1 MINNLIAPLKEEAW
15 EDAEHKICC
24 DTELTTNTNEIG
36 KDRNRGEVP
45 RFCDKFKVLME
56 NLAMEVA
63 EISAQ
68 VSRLREEV
76 CNANFI
82 RHEETATNEEA
93 IKDVQDVQSNLTQAI
108 QILADFYA
116 KVGQANY

>member
-1 MINNLIAPLKEEAW
+1 MPNTKFVVT
-15 EDAEHKICC
+15 
-24 DTELTTNTNEIG
+24 TELTTNTNEIG
-36 KDRNRGEVP
+36 KDRNRGEAP
-45 RFCDKFKVLME
+45 RYCEQLKVSME

-76 CNANFI
+76 CNANLI

-93 IKDVQDVQSNLTQAI
+93 IKDVQDAQSNLTQAI

-116 KVGQANY
+116 KAGQAIYFTQ